1 MKNLGKKIVFMLISM
16 VCFIGAYN
24 LVEWIFEGSDYK
36 FNFKAGIAAPFVC
49 FVIFSVLTVL
59 FNKLSNK
66 K

>member
-16 VCFIGAYN
+16 VCF
-24 LVEWIFEGSDYK
+24 IFEGSDYK